1 MNEENLDKIFMEG
14 YSDGYTQCLVNIEGV
29 LKSYGMIEEN
39 VLQRIIKKLEKARN
53 EYLDANK

>member
-14 YSDGYTQCLVNIEGV
+14 YSDGYSQCLVNIEGI

-39 VLQRIIKKLEKARN
+39 VLQRIIKKLEKARD
-53 EYLDANK
+53 EYSDTNK

>member
-39 VLQRIIKKLEKARN
+39 VLQRIIKKLEKARD

>member
-14 YSDGYTQCLVNIEGV
+14 YSDGYSQCLVNIEGI